1 MNPLNKFRRLPS
13 VVLFLICFTIFS
25 SLTAFITVKKLP
37 TNIYSCDYC
46 QNKQAKN
53 LNDSLDVLLN
63 QVKQSF
69 GKDALNLTIGVVK
82 DGHVFLKKNDGY
94 SNPERKTAFSDH
106 SQIYLASTSKSLTGT
121 LAAVLDHKGI
131 IKLDRTLADYLPELN
146 FDDKNIHPNQITI
159 ASLITHTHGIK
170 NNDAVVLT
178 AFIGHKGN
186 EQLMEVLKKHSTALP
201 DTNFYYS
208 NLGSVIYAL
217 IVERQTG
224 KPWQQVMA
232 NEVFKPLGMHST
244 TAYVSKVNRH
254 YISYVIDGSEGKQ
267 TSVFDKADNSMSA
280 AGGHLSTVDDLLKY
294 LQFFLSDG
302 DSAPGLLNKNE
313 IMFACSPIVAQSSR
327 YQSYE
332 RYGYGL
338 GWEQSIFN
346 GEKLVSRLG
355 GYSGISSH
363 LSFIKNR
370 NIGIVVLSNKK
381 GMEALSHLVAN
392 YVYNS
397 ILNKENKESILK
409 ANLASLKRN
418 FDADVEETKEVDA
431 AKRVKIPMNEK
442 YAGIYQGGEK
452 SGYMEINKEGKVSW
466 GNLKGQLYMISDST
480 GLINFRT
487 MLRSFSVK
495 KENGEL
501 AGVYSNDRYFSR

>member
-1 MNPLNKFRRLPS
+1 MKPLKKSRRLS
-13 VVLFLICFTIFS
+13 SLVLSLICFTIFS
-25 SLTAFITVKKLP
+25 SLTAFITVKKRP
-37 TNIYSCDYC
+37 TNIYSCEYC
-46 QNKQAKN
+46 ENKEAKN

-82 DGHVFLKKNDGY
+82 DGHVFLKKNYGY

-170 NNDAVVLT
+170 NNDAVVWT

-186 EQLMEVLKKHSTALP
+186 EQLIEVLKKYSTALP

-232 NEVFKPLGMHST
+232 NEVFKPLGMQST

-267 TSVFDKADNSMSA
+267 TSIFDKADNSMSA

-302 DSAPGLLNKNE
+302 DSAPGLLNKSE
-313 IMFACSPIVAQSSR
+313 IIFACSPIVAQSSR

-397 ILNKENKESILK
+397 ILNKENKDSVLK

-452 SGYMEINKEGKVSW
+452 SGYMEINKKGKVSW

-495 KENGEL
+495 KEDGEV
-501 AGVYSNDRYFSR
+501 AGVYSNERYFRR